1 MWKISKWRRENEK
14 YLYQWIQ
21 YRLLLTKVQFP
32 AKLNTAHGEVH
43 VCKST
48 VVDEIQGIKQ
58 LFSSIYRFKVIM

>member
-1 MWKISKWRRENEK
+1 MNH
-14 YLYQWIQ
+14 

-48 VVDEIQGIKQ
+48 VVDEIQGIQQ